1 MFLIAL
7 SLGGGMRVRRFVLI
21 VALVTALVPGR
32 AAHADLNYQTEIT
45 GAEDRDLANLLDK
58 VSELKTLEDKPPV
71 SEEALRRR
79 ADRDLSRLADAAHS
93 LGYWDAEFSYETDTE
108 VEPAKVT
115 VKADPGPLY
124 HVDSVKVLRLDG
136 QPLSIPGESK
146 LPLKPGDP
154 ARTAPVVA
162 TETTLLA
169 ALGDNGHPFAKVADR
184 RVEIDKTA
192 HTMHVTYTLD
202 PGPAE
207 RFGPV
212 AITGIER
219 LNPAYVEGRILWRRG
234 ADYDESK
241 VEETRRALIESGL
254 FSTVRITPTADPE
267 NPEDVRMTIDATER
281 LHRTIGAGLAYN
293 TSQGFGA
300 RAFWENRNLFGNAE
314 NLRLSAEVGQQLDAF
329 RANFRRPDFLTVDQD
344 LLATAEVANDTPVAY
359 NSRRAIATAGIERR
373 VDRWLTGGLSF
384 EVEQANVTQLANVTP
399 MTGTQHYELA
409 GLPAY
414 LKIDETDNLL
424 NPTTGYRAQLNVTP
438 AHTFSGSHLTFST
451 NLLSGSAYW
460 AVGLEDRAIIAGKL
474 ALGSLDGALLSQLP
488 SDQRIYA
495 GGGGSVRPYGYLM
508 AGPLASNNVPIGG
521 RSSLV
526 LNLESR
532 IKITETIGVVPFLDA
547 GSYYDSPVPQL
558 GRTPLYGVGLGL
570 RYYTAF
576 GPLRLDLATPLHKR
590 SADSPIQVYIS
601 LGQAF

>member
-1 MFLIAL
+1 
-7 SLGGGMRVRRFVLI
+7 MRVRHFVL
-21 VALVTALVPGR
+21 VVALAAALVTGAEAR
-32 AAHADLNYQTEIT
+32 ADVNYRTEIT
-45 GAEDRDLANLLDK
+45 GAEDSDLASLLDK

-79 ADRDLSRLADAAHS
+79 ADRDLGRFADAAHS
-93 LGYWDAEFSYETDTE
+93 LGYWDAEFSYEFDTTA
-108 VEPAKVT
+108 EPVKVT
-115 VKADPGPLY
+115 VKVDPGPLY
-124 HVDSVKVLRLDG
+124 HVDSIKVLGPDG
-136 QPLSIPGESK
+136 QPLLIPGEPK

-154 ARTAPVVA
+154 AHTAPVVA
-162 TETTLLA
+162 TETALLG
-169 ALGDNGHPFAKVADR
+169 ALGDNGHPFDKVADR
-184 RVEIDKTA
+184 RVEIDKAA
-192 HTMHVTYTLD
+192 HTMDVTYKLD
-202 PGPAE
+202 AGPPE

-212 AITGIER
+212 AITGLER
-219 LNPAYVEGRILWRRG
+219 LNPAYVEGRVRWQRG
-234 ADYDESK
+234 GVYDASK

-254 FSTVRITPTADPE
+254 FSTVQIVPAADPDHPGE
-267 NPEDVRMTIDATER
+267 VRMTVEATER
-281 LHRTIGAGLAYN
+281 VHRTIGAGLAYN

-314 NLRLSAEVGQQLDAF
+314 YLRIAGEVGQQLDAF
-329 RANFRRPDFLTVDQD
+329 RANFRRPDFLAVDQD
-344 LLATAEVANDTPVAY
+344 FLATIEVANDTPVAY
-359 NSRRAIATAGIERR
+359 NSRREIATAGIERR

-384 EVEQANVTQLANVTP
+384 LVGKANVTQLANVSP
-399 MTGTQHYELA
+399 MTGTQRYELV

-414 LKIDETDNLL
+414 VKLDQTNNLL

-451 NLLSGSAYW
+451 NLVSGSTYW
-460 AVGLEDRAIIAGKL
+460 ALDSEDRMVLAGKL
-474 ALGSLDGALLSQLP
+474 ALGSLDGAPLSQLP

-508 AGPLASNNVPIGG
+508 AGPLAPNNKPIGG

-526 LNLESR
+526 LNLEAR
-532 IKITETIGVVPFLDA
+532 VGVTDNIGIVPFVDA
-547 GSYYDSPVPQL
+547 GSYYESPLPQL
-558 GRTPLYGVGLGL
+558 SRTFLYGVGLGL

-590 SADSPIQVYIS
+590 SADSPVQVYIS

>member
-1 MFLIAL
+1 M
-7 SLGGGMRVRRFVLI
+7 GVRRFI
-21 VALVTALVPGR
+21 LVFAFATALVFSSG
-32 AAHADLNYQTEIT
+32 AHADLNYQTEIT
-45 GAEDRDLANLLDK
+45 GVEESDLAGLLDK

-79 ADRDLSRLADAAHS
+79 ADRDLGRLADAAHS
-93 LGYWDAEFSYETDTE
+93 LGYWDAQFSYEIDTG

-115 VKADPGPLY
+115 VKVDPGSLY
-124 HVDSVKVLRLDG
+124 HVASIKVLGPDG
-136 QPLSIPGESK
+136 RPLALPQDEKK

-162 TETTLLA
+162 TET
-169 ALGDNGHPFAKVADR
+169 ALVTAFGDNGHPFAKVADR
-184 RVEIDKTA
+184 RVEIDRNTK
-192 HTMHVTYTLD
+192 MMDVTYTLD
-202 PGPAE
+202 PGPVM

-212 AITGIER
+212 AITGLER
-219 LNPAYVEGRILWRRG
+219 LNPAYVEGRIRWHG
-234 ADYDESK
+234 GDIYEASK

-254 FSTVRITPTADPE
+254 FSTVQITPAADPAHPGE
-267 NPEDVRMTIDATER
+267 ALMTIEATER
-281 LHRTIGAGLAYN
+281 VHRTIGVGLAYN

-329 RANFRRPDFLTVDQD
+329 RANFRRPDFLAIDQD
-344 LLATAEVANDTPVAY
+344 FLATAEAANDTPVAY
-359 NSRRAIATAGIERR
+359 NSRRTIATAGIERR
-373 VDRWLTGGLSF
+373 VDRWLTAGVSL
-384 EVEQANVTQLANVTP
+384 EAEQANVTQLADVTP
-399 MTGTQHYELA
+399 MTGTQHYQLA

-414 LKIDETDNLL
+414 LKLDKTTDLL
-424 NPTTGYRAQLNVTP
+424 NPTAGYRAQLNVTP

-451 NLLSGSAYW
+451 NLLSGSTYW
-460 AVGLEDRAIIAGKL
+460 ALDSEDRTILAGRL
-474 ALGSLDGALLSQLP
+474 ALGSLDGASLSQLP

-508 AGPLASNNVPIGG
+508 AGPLAPNKIPIGG
-521 RSSLV
+521 KSSLV
-526 LNLESR
+526 LNLEGR
-532 IKITETIGVVPFLDA
+532 IKITETIGIVPFLDA
-547 GSYYDSPVPQL
+547 GSYYESPLPQL
-558 GRTPLYGVGLGL
+558 GRTPLYGVGVGL

-590 SADSPIQVYIS
+590 SGDSPVQVYIS